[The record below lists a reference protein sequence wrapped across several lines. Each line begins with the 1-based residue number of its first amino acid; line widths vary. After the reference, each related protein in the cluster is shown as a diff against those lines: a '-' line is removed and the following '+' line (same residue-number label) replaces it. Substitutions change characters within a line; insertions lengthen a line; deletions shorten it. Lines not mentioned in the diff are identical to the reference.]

1 MVPAASQNK
10 IPVKTIGTVAV
21 EIVAEITME
30 GAEAGSRTVVVM
42 IPDLNP
48 DSIQDHLGTAG
59 KPVVVKK
66 KRISERGIHIIMN
79 ALLPFYG
86 NLGCYGLTNL

>member
-1 MVPAASQNK
+1 MAA
-10 IPVKTIGTVAV
+10 GT
-21 EIVAEITME
+21 VAEITME
-30 GAEAGSRTVVVM
+30 EAEAENRTVAVM
-42 IPDLNP
+42 TPDLNL
-48 DSIQDHLGTAG
+48 DLIQDHLETVG

-86 NLGCYGLTNL
+86 NLGCYGLTNI